1 MIIIKNRTNFNFFSL
16 IFRSHVII
24 KWFRLSYFQFLK
36 RIINIETFSLKIIVK
51 IFDIITQTNIMIKS
65 QRYISF
71 VKFHQIKNFYQ
82 NIIRCDINTIFVTII
97 SIVDI
102 FENNF
107 SLNKFNIFEKN
118 FHNDIFENEKKIST
132 QSLRT
137 TIRWRMYSS
146 SQLYRISTTI
156 RAYQCYQNFNSS
168 RSRNE
173 EIKNQKSTNS
183 TTFLISQTFMLIY
196 IWWTT
201 RINTRKS
208 WIWMCLQMK
217 KNIYECVCKWKKT
230 YINVFFHATKICR

>member
-1 MIIIKNRTNFNFFSL
+1 
-16 IFRSHVII
+16 
-24 KWFRLSYFQFLK
+24 
-36 RIINIETFSLKIIVK
+36 
-51 IFDIITQTNIMIKS
+51 MIKS

-137 TIRWRMYSS
+137 TIR
-146 SQLYRISTTI
+146 
-156 RAYQCYQNFNSS
+156 
-168 RSRNE
+168 
-173 EIKNQKSTNS
+173 
-183 TTFLISQTFMLIY
+183 
-196 IWWTT
+196 
-201 RINTRKS
+201 
-208 WIWMCLQMK
+208 
-217 KNIYECVCKWKKT
+217 
-230 YINVFFHATKICR
+230 